1 MTARPGRIK
10 EVIPIALP
18 RPRSLEMVNT
28 KEFGALFD
36 RTFHLIREEVTAA
49 LAEQAALVASQP

>member
-1 MTARPGRIK
+1 
-10 EVIPIALP
+10 
-18 RPRSLEMVNT
+18 MVNT

>member
-1 MTARPGRIK
+1 
-10 EVIPIALP
+10 VIPIALP
-18 RPRSLEMVNT
+18 HPRSLELVNT

-49 LAEQAALVASQP
+49 LAQQAALVASQP

>member
-10 EVIPIALP
+10 EVIPITLP

-28 KEFGALFD
+28 KDFGALFD

-49 LAEQAALVASQP
+49 LAQQAAMVVSQP